1 MHEIQIQDKLQS
13 FFKINI
19 WEIKRNKG
27 IYAYIQ
33 VVWLG
38 KNEGSH
44 FIPKSRSS
52 ADRRCKLPVGKVDI
66 ATEH

>member
-1 MHEIQIQDKLQS
+1 MIYDSNIDLTRNLGLLGLSRQVLNLHKIQIQDKLQS

-33 VVWLG
+33 VV
-38 KNEGSH
+38 
-44 FIPKSRSS
+44 
-52 ADRRCKLPVGKVDI
+52 
-66 ATEH
+66 